1 MGNRA
6 VDPRR
11 REGFKPRDHG
21 ASGGPGHLGG
31 PRPQAPD
38 RRTGQGYA
46 HLGGVWPPC
55 QPSSIACAQAHVGLA
70 AKVLAGVGLAVPSAL
85 ALPTH
90 GGGSARPGAV
100 QPSSTGLGVA
110 GAGRVRGRGARSAGR
125 VPLVPRAM
133 TSAPCAGATAA
144 PALEACW
151 TSPPTASG
159 LDWLLAD
166 P

>member
-90 GGGSARPGAV
+90 GGRERAPRAPLAKLDGPGGGPRWARAGEGRAVGRSCAAGPQGDDLGAV
-100 QPSSTGLGVA
+100 RWRHS
-110 GAGRVRGRGARSAGR
+110 GARAGG
-125 VPLVPRAM
+125 VLDLSSHGKRARL
-133 TSAPCAGATAA
+133 APG
-144 PALEACW
+144 
-151 TSPPTASG
+151 
-159 LDWLLAD
+159 
-166 P
+166 